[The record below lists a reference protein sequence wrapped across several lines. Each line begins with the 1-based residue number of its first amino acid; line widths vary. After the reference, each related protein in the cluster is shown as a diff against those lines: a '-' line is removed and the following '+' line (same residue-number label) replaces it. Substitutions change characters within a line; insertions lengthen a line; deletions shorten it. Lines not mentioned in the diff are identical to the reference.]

1 MKALNPWD
9 YCAFGNV
16 LDINT
21 ITFCEWAQAKC
32 VMQMYVLTWNWCAFL
47 NNITAPFVWIV
58 NNFLKLDIVVL
69 SLMAQLKLYES
80 WILPQAIL
88 TVSLLEVVSPN
99 RLEHEKLFVFG
110 VIKHLMENRYHR
122 FYKIWSKVLN
132 FSEDIFTRTNQGDK
146 EDDGANASFMKV
158 CRIVVLYGKWKDDGI
173 FTLTLS
179 YVLPYW
185 RSWDHGLKSNGQS
198 AEYKVT

>member
-1 MKALNPWD
+1 MRALNPWD

-99 RLEHEKLFVFG
+99 RLEHEKLFVFLSDQTFNG
-110 VIKHLMENRYHR
+110 KALSQVLQDLEQSVELFRRHLH
-122 FYKIWSKVLN
+122 
-132 FSEDIFTRTNQGDK
+132 EDKPG
-146 EDDGANASFMKV
+146 
-158 CRIVVLYGKWKDDGI
+158 W
-173 FTLTLS
+173 
-179 YVLPYW
+179 
-185 RSWDHGLKSNGQS
+185 
-198 AEYKVT
+198 